1 MKSAAQSASQAKRLI
16 QFEDRQRQSGLEF
29 VLNNSSTLD
38 KPIIGSILGGV
49 ALIDVDNDGFLD
61 IFFTNGAR
69 IPELIKNTES
79 FWNRLYRNDRDGTFS
94 DITVRAGVAGEGYSL
109 GVATGDF
116 DNDGWTDLYVCGV
129 NRNFLYRN
137 NRNATFSD
145 VTAKAGVAGTDAS
158 GRKLLSVAATWLDYD
173 SDGDLD
179 LFVVNYVNWSL
190 QNNKVCGDPGKRLAC
205 SPALYEGLPNLLYRN
220 HGDGTFTDVSD
231 SSGIGKH
238 VGKGMSAAIA
248 GVDDNGL
255 TDIFVTNDSERNF
268 LFRNIDGQSFVEVGI
283 ESGVGFPEDGLPIAS
298 MGVDFRDINDD
309 GRPDLSV
316 TALAD
321 ETFPLFFNDGN
332 GLFSDATVQAGIGRT
347 ARTLSGWGNGI
358 FDFDNDGHKDLFT
371 ANSHVSE
378 NIELYRHYKYKLP
391 NAIFQNQGNGS
402 FVDVSSQAGA
412 AMRVPAVHRG
422 CAFGDLNNDGK
433 VDVVVSAIADRP
445 RLLYNTSPGDSHWI
459 WIRLQGTRSSRD
471 GIGARVRVTGQSGR
485 VQYNHATTSVGYASS
500 SDKRVHFGLGKDSR
514 IKEIEVRWPSGKV
527 QLLKDLAVNQILSV
541 REE

>member
-1 MKSAAQSASQAKRLI
+1 MKRAAQSASQEKRLI
-16 QFEDRQRQSGLEF
+16 QFEDRQSQSRLEF
-29 VLNNSSTLD
+29 VLNNSSTED
-38 KPIIGSILGGV
+38 KPIIDSILGGV
-49 ALIDVDNDGFLD
+49 ALLDVDNDGFLD

-69 IPELIKNTES
+69 IPELTKTNES
-79 FWNRLYRNDRDGTFS
+79 FWNRLYRNDHDGTFS

-109 GVATGDF
+109 GVAAGDF

-129 NRNFLYRN
+129 DRNFLYHN
-137 NRNATFSD
+137 NRNGTFSD

-158 GRKLLSVAATWLDYD
+158 GRKLMSVAATWLDYD
-173 SDGDLD
+173 SDGNLD

-190 QNNKVCGDPGKRLAC
+190 QNNKRCGDPGKRLTC
-205 SPALYEGLPNLLYRN
+205 SPALYEGLPNLLYLN

-248 GVDDNGL
+248 SVEDNGL

-268 LFRNIDGQSFVEVGI
+268 LFRNVDGQTFAEVGM
-283 ESGVGFPEDGLPIAS
+283 ESGVGFPEDGLPIAN

-309 GRPDLSV
+309 GRPDISI
-316 TALAD
+316 TALAN
-321 ETFPLFFNDGN
+321 ETYPLFLNDGR
-332 GLFSDATVQAGIGRT
+332 GLFSDATVQAGIGST
-347 ARTLSGWGNGI
+347 AKTLSGWGNGI

-402 FVDVSSQAGA
+402 FVDVTAQAGA
-412 AMRVPAVHRG
+412 AMRVPAAHRG

-445 RLLYNTSPGDSHWI
+445 RLLYNVSPGDSHWI
-459 WIRLQGTRSSRD
+459 WIRLQGTRSNRD

-514 IKEIEVRWPSGKV
+514 IKEIELRWPSGKV
-527 QLLKDLAVNQILSV
+527 QLLKDVAANQILSV
-541 REE
+541 KEE